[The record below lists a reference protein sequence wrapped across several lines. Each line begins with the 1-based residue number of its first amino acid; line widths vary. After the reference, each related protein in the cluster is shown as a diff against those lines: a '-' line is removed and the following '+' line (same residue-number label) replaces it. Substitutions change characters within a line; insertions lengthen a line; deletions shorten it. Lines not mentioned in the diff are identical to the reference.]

1 MVSGDVF
8 RTPKEPLLLCV
19 EVGSGVQICSSAFIT
34 LLFAA
39 LGEHAKQE
47 PYVKQEIAGLRLSSN
62 VSRHSQTGTVAL
74 CGHAAMLRV
83 CIDDMVS

>member
-39 LGEHAKQE
+39 LGEHAEQE
-47 PYVKQEIAGLRLSSN
+47 PHVQHQTAVLRL
-62 VSRHSQTGTVAL
+62 
-74 CGHAAMLRV
+74 
-83 CIDDMVS
+83 I